1 MRPGA
6 RAQAAIEVL
15 TDVEIRKRPAADVL
29 KDWGLSHRF
38 AGSGDRAQIG
48 DLVFGALRWR
58 NSSAFRMGTDDPR
71 AWVLGALRW
80 GFGRDADAIEQ
91 DANDEVHAYP
101 PLNEAEV
108 TALKTATL
116 FGAPPH
122 VMGDYP
128 QWLDASIARVLGDE
142 RGDEGA
148 ALAAPAPLDLRVNVL
163 KTKREVVLADLLAS
177 TQLKVRD
184 DGAPAALETALS
196 PDGIRIAWQ
205 QGRTFP
211 WAKEEAFVKGGFEVQ
226 DEGSQLAARLSGA
239 APGLQIAD
247 VCAGGG
253 GKTLALAA
261 LMDNK
266 GQLYAYDVDSKR
278 LANTHER
285 IDRAGVRN
293 CQIRTPRRDMDVLA
307 DLVGLMDIVL
317 VDAPCTGSGTW
328 RRAPDSKWRLRPG
341 ALEKR
346 QQEQAAS
353 LAIGAPLVKVGGR
366 LVYVTCSILPEENE
380 DSVTAFLAIHP
391 DFTPVAPKEFVR
403 DVGLSALLPKCHKA
417 GPGLQMTP
425 LATGT
430 DGFFICILS
439 RHQPT
444 AS

>member
-15 TDVEIRKRPAADVL
+15 NDVESRKRPAADVL

-48 DLVFGALRWR
+48 DIVFGALRWR
-58 NSSAFRMGTDDPR
+58 NSSAFRMGSDDPR

-80 GFGRDADAIEQ
+80 GFDRDAAGLEKDALE
-91 DANDEVHAYP
+91 ETHAYA
-101 PLNEAEV
+101 PLSEV
-108 TALKTATL
+108 ERTALSTATL

-128 QWLDASIARVLGDE
+128 EWLDASIARVLGDE

-148 ALAAPAPLDLRVNVL
+148 ALAAPAPLDLRANTL
-163 KTKREVVLADLLAS
+163 KTKRQTVLADLLGS
-177 TQLKVRD
+177 TQLKIRD
-184 DGAPAALETALS
+184 DGAPAATETVLS

-226 DEGSQLAARLSGA
+226 DEGSQLVARLTGA
-239 APGLQIAD
+239 APGMQIAD

-261 LMDNK
+261 LMENK

-278 LANTHER
+278 LANAHER
-285 IDRAGVRN
+285 IERAGVRN
-293 CQIRTPRRDMDVLA
+293 CQIRTPRRDTDTLG
-307 DLVGLMDIVL
+307 DLVGQMDIVL

-353 LAIGAPLVKVGGR
+353 LALGAPLVKIGGS
-366 LVYVTCSILPEENE
+366 LIYVTCSILPEENE
-380 DSVTAFLAIHP
+380 DSVAAFLALNSHFAAI
-391 DFTPVAPKEFVR
+391 PVKDLVR
-403 DVGLSALLPKCHKA
+403 DSGLSGLLSKCHKA
-417 GPGLQMTP
+417 GLGLQMTP

-430 DGFFICILS
+430 DGFFVCGLTRIS
-439 RHQPT
+439 
-444 AS
+444 

>member
-15 TDVEIRKRPAADVL
+15 TDVEARKRPAADVL

-58 NSSAFRMGTDDPR
+58 NSSAFRMGSDEPR

-80 GFGRDADAIEQ
+80 GFGRDTDSLEKDAIE
-91 DANDEVHAYP
+91 ETHAYT
-101 PLNEAEV
+101 PLSEDEL
-108 TALKTATL
+108 TALKSATL

-128 QWLDASIARVLGDE
+128 EWLDASIARVLGNE

-148 ALAAPAPLDLRVNVL
+148 ALAAPAPLDLRVNIL
-163 KTKREVVLADLLAS
+163 KTKRETVLADLLAS

-184 DGAPAALETALS
+184 DGAPAALETTLS

-211 WAKEEAFVKGGFEVQ
+211 WAKEETFVKGGFEVQ
-226 DEGSQLAARLSGA
+226 DEGSQLVAMLSGA
-239 APGLQIAD
+239 EPGLQIAD

-278 LANTHER
+278 LANIHER
-285 IDRAGVRN
+285 VERAGVRN
-293 CQIRTPRRDMDVLA
+293 CQIRTPRRDTDVLG
-307 DLVGLMDIVL
+307 DLIGQMDIVL

-328 RRAPDSKWRLRPG
+328 RRAPDTKWRLRPG

-353 LAIGAPLVKVGGR
+353 LALGAPLVKVGGR
-366 LVYVTCSILPEENE
+366 MIYVTCSILPEENE
-380 DSVTAFLAIHP
+380 DSIAAFLALNPNFSAI
-391 DFTPVAPKEFVR
+391 PVKDLVR
-403 DVGLSALLPKCHKA
+403 DADLGGLLPKCHKA

-430 DGFFICILS
+430 DGFFVCGLIRQS
-439 RHQPT
+439 
-444 AS
+444 

>member
-6 RAQAAIEVL
+6 QAQAAIDIL
-15 TDVEIRKRPAADVL
+15 NDIDDRKRPAAEAM
-29 KDWGLSHRF
+29 KDWGLRHRF

-58 NSSAFRMGTDDPR
+58 ASSSFRMGADDPR

-80 GFGRDADAIEQ
+80 GFGRDAAALE
-91 DANDEVHAYP
+91 AYAYEETHAYS
-101 PLNEAEV
+101 PLTEAER
-108 TALKTATL
+108 TALQTATL
-116 FGAPPH
+116 FGAPPY

-128 QWLDASIARVLGDE
+128 EWLDASMARILGEE

-148 ALAAPAPLDLRVNVL
+148 ALAAPAPLDLRVNTL
-163 KTKREVVLADLLAS
+163 KAKRDGVLADLLGS
-177 TQLKVRD
+177 TQLRQRP
-184 DGAPAALETALS
+184 DGAPAATETPLS

-211 WAKEEAFVKGGFEVQ
+211 WAKEEAFIKGGFEVQ
-226 DEGSQLAARLSGA
+226 DEGSQLVVLLSGA
-239 APGLQIAD
+239 KPGQQVAD

-261 LMDNK
+261 AMKNS
-266 GQLYAYDVDSKR
+266 GQIYAYDVDSRR

-285 IDRAGVRN
+285 VERAGVRN
-293 CQIRTPRRDMDVLA
+293 CQIRTPRRDVDVLSDLIGQMDV
-307 DLVGLMDIVL
+307 VL

-346 QQEQAAS
+346 QQEQAAA
-353 LAIGAPLVKVGGR
+353 LGLGAPLVKPGGR

-380 DSVTAFLAIHP
+380 DAITAFLQAHA
-391 DFTPVAPKEFVR
+391 DFKPIPVKEMVA
-403 DVGLSALLPKCHKA
+403 DAGLTGLLKKCHKA
-417 GPGLQMTP
+417 GHGLQMTP

-430 DGFFICILS
+430 DGFFVCGLVKVS
-439 RHQPT
+439 
-444 AS
+444 

>member
-6 RAQAAIEVL
+6 RAQAAIEIL
-15 TDVEIRKRPAADVL
+15 NDVEARKRPASDVL

-58 NSSAFRMGTDDPR
+58 NSSAFRMGADDPR

-80 GFGRDADAIEQ
+80 GFGNDAATLETY
-91 DANDEVHAYP
+91 AYEETHAYS
-101 PLNEAEV
+101 PLTEAER
-108 TALKTATL
+108 TALASATL

-128 QWLDASIARVLGDE
+128 EWLDASIARVLGDE

-148 ALAAPAPLDLRVNVL
+148 ALAAPAPLDLRVNTL
-163 KTKREVVLADLLAS
+163 KAKRESVLADLLAS

-184 DGAPAALETALS
+184 DGAPAATETPLS
-196 PDGIRIAWQ
+196 PDGIRILWQ

-211 WAKEEAFVKGGFEVQ
+211 WAKEEAFIKGGFEVQ
-226 DEGSQLAARLSGA
+226 DEGSQLVARLSGA
-239 APGLQIAD
+239 KPGMQVAD

-261 LMDNK
+261 LMANK
-266 GQLYAYDVDSKR
+266 GQIYAYDVDSKR

-285 IDRAGVRN
+285 VERAGVRN
-293 CQIRTPRRDMDVLA
+293 CQIRTPKRDVDILA
-307 DLVGLMDIVL
+307 DLKDQMDVVL

-353 LAIGAPLVKVGGR
+353 LALGASLVKIGGR

-380 DSVTAFLAIHP
+380 DSVMTFLATNP
-391 DFTPVAPKEFVR
+391 NFKAVPAKDLAR
-403 DVGLSALLPKCHKA
+403 DADLSHILPKCHKA

-430 DGFFICILS
+430 DGFFMCGMVRIS
-439 RHQPT
+439 
-444 AS
+444 

>member
-1 MRPGA
+1 
-6 RAQAAIEVL
+6 
-15 TDVEIRKRPAADVL
+15 
-29 KDWGLSHRF
+29 
-38 AGSGDRAQIG
+38 
-48 DLVFGALRWR
+48 
-58 NSSAFRMGTDDPR
+58 
-71 AWVLGALRW
+71 
-80 GFGRDADAIEQ
+80 
-91 DANDEVHAYP
+91 
-101 PLNEAEV
+101 
-108 TALKTATL
+108 
-116 FGAPPH
+116 

-128 QWLDASIARVLGDE
+128 EWLDASIARVLGNE

-148 ALAAPAPLDLRVNVL
+148 ALAAPAPLDLRVNSL
-163 KTKREVVLADLLAS
+163 KTKRETVLAELLAS

-184 DGAPAALETALS
+184 DGTLSALPTHLS
-196 PDGIRIAWQ
+196 TDGIRIAWQ

-211 WAKEEAFVKGGFEVQ
+211 WAKEETFIKGGFEVQ
-226 DEGSQLAARLSGA
+226 DEGSQLVTMLTGA
-239 APGLQIAD
+239 EPGLQIAD

-285 IDRAGVRN
+285 VERAGVRN
-293 CQIRTPRRDMDVLA
+293 CQIRTPRRDTDVLA
-307 DLVGLMDIVL
+307 DLIAQMDIVL

-353 LAIGAPLVKVGGR
+353 LALGAPLVKVGGR

-380 DSVTAFLAIHP
+380 DSVTAFLALNP
-391 DFTPVAPKEFVR
+391 SFKPVPVKDMVR
-403 DVGLSALLPKCHKA
+403 EADLGGLLPKCHKA
-417 GPGLQMTP
+417 GHGLQMTP

-430 DGFFICILS
+430 DGFFVCALERI
-439 RHQPT
+439 
-444 AS
+444 A

>member
-1 MRPGA
+1 MRQGA
-6 RAQAAIEVL
+6 RAQAAIEIL
-15 TDVEIRKRPAADVL
+15 TDVEARKRPAADVL

-38 AGSGDRAQIG
+38 AGSGDRAHIG
-48 DLVFGALRWR
+48 DIVFGALRWR

-80 GFGRDADAIEQ
+80 GFNRDADSLEK
-91 DANDEVHAYP
+91 DAYDETHAYT
-101 PLNEAEV
+101 PLTEAERK
-108 TALKTATL
+108 ALNSATL

-128 QWLDASIARVLGDE
+128 EWLDASIARVLGDE

-148 ALAAPAPLDLRVNVL
+148 ALAAPAPLDLRVNSL
-163 KTKREVVLADLLAS
+163 KTKRDTVLTELLAS

-184 DGAPAALETALS
+184 DGAPSALPTPLS

-211 WAKEEAFVKGGFEVQ
+211 WAKEETFIKGGFEVQ
-226 DEGSQLAARLSGA
+226 DEGSQLVAMLTGA
-239 APGLQIAD
+239 QPGHQIAD

-285 IDRAGVRN
+285 VERAGVRN
-293 CQIRTPRRDMDVLA
+293 CQIRTPRRDSDVLA
-307 DLVGLMDIVL
+307 DLIGQMDVVL

-353 LAIGAPLVKVGGR
+353 LALGAPLVKIGGS

-380 DSVTAFLAIHP
+380 DSVAAFLALNKN
-391 DFTPVAPKEFVR
+391 FEPVPVKQIVA
-403 DVGLSALLPKCHKA
+403 DAGLTGLLSKCHKA
-417 GPGLQMTP
+417 GFGLQMTP

-430 DGFFICILS
+430 DGFFVCVLE
-439 RHQPT
+439 RKT
-444 AS
+444 

>member
-6 RAQAAIEVL
+6 RAQAAIDIL
-15 TDVEIRKRPAADVL
+15 NDVEARKRPAADVL

-38 AGSGDRAQIG
+38 AGSGDRAHIG

-80 GFGRDADAIEQ
+80 GFGRDAESLEKDAYE
-91 DANDEVHAYP
+91 ETHAYS
-101 PLNEAEV
+101 PLTEV
-108 TALKTATL
+108 ERKALTSATL

-148 ALAAPAPLDLRVNVL
+148 ALAAPAPLDLRVNRL
-163 KTKREVVLADLLAS
+163 KAKRETVLAELLAS

-184 DGAPAALETALS
+184 DGAPAAMPTPIS

-211 WAKEEAFVKGGFEVQ
+211 WAKEEVFIKGGYEVQ
-226 DEGSQLAARLSGA
+226 DEGSQLVAMLTGA
-239 APGLQIAD
+239 QAGQQVAD

-261 LMDNK
+261 LMNNK

-285 IDRAGVRN
+285 VERAGVRN
-293 CQIRTPRRDMDVLA
+293 CQIRTPRRDVDVLA
-307 DLVGLMDIVL
+307 DLQGQMDVVL

-353 LAIGAPLVKVGGR
+353 LALGAPLVKVGGR

-380 DSVTAFLAIHP
+380 DSVAAFLAANAN
-391 DFTPVAPKEFVR
+391 FKPVPVKELVQAA
-403 DVGLSALLPKCHKA
+403 GLTGLLPKCHKA
-417 GPGLQMTP
+417 GDGLQMTP

-430 DGFFICILS
+430 DGFFVCALERIS
-439 RHQPT
+439 
-444 AS
+444 